1 MKRALRLRPACQCTC
16 EDSTDD
22 DDKAESS
29 EDEVPHYDSKEDGTI
44 PVSFHTL
51 SPEFA
56 EEQIHSSR
64 ARNVIDVFPGQ
75 GDIAIACLNMGV
87 GCFCI
92 CHSEKQR
99 EFIMERLEKRAA
111 ELASQATSSFY
122 NPVYAKVAGEIPAP
136 AAQKRTIAEPT
147 KKRTAKRRK
156 PIEPVVDSEDNSDG
170 SAEGSDDD
178 GDTDNDGDPDGQE
191 DPPRKRPKKD
201 GAAATQ
207 TAVDLKGI
215 MKDARKQAGKPK
227 SVTFA

>member
-75 GDIAIACLNMGV
+75 GDIALACLNMGV

-99 EFIMERLEKRAA
+99 EFIMERLENRAA

-122 NPVYAKVAGEIPAP
+122 NPVYPKLAGEIPAT
-136 AAQKRTIAEPT
+136 AAKNTTIPEPT
-147 KKRTAKRRK
+147 KRKATTRK

-207 TAVDLKGI
+207 TTVDLKGI

>member
-92 CHSEKQR
+92 CHSEKQI
-99 EFIMERLEKRAA
+99 EFIMERLENRAA
-111 ELASQATSSFY
+111 ELASQATSPLY
-122 NPVYAKVAGEIPAP
+122 NPVYAKLVGEIPATAP
-136 AAQKRTIAEPT
+136 KKPTITVPRKR
-147 KKRTAKRRK
+147 KAKAPK
-156 PIEPVVDSEDNSDG
+156 PKEADVDSADNNDG
-170 SAEGSDDD
+170 SPVDSDDD
-178 GDTDNDGDPDGQE
+178 SDTDNDGDSDGQE
-191 DPPRKRPKKD
+191 DPPGKRPKTD
-201 GAAATQ
+201 EAAETRAT
-207 TAVDLKGI
+207 VDLKGI
-215 MKDARKQAGKPK
+215 MKPARKEAGKRK
-227 SVTFA
+227 S

>member
-99 EFIMERLEKRAA
+99 EFIMQRLESRAA
-111 ELASQATSSFY
+111 ELAKEPIPFMGPTPSHWPHS
-122 NPVYAKVAGEIPAP
+122 EIGPRTPPGTPPAD
-136 AAQKRTIAEPT
+136 
-147 KKRTAKRRK
+147 K
-156 PIEPVVDSEDNSDG
+156 PFFINGDFKMQLNLMN
-170 SAEGSDDD
+170 EG
-178 GDTDNDGDPDGQE
+178 
-191 DPPRKRPKKD
+191 
-201 GAAATQ
+201 
-207 TAVDLKGI
+207 
-215 MKDARKQAGKPK
+215 
-227 SVTFA
+227 